1 VENLEYRLKIKR
13 RIEVLKEKLNKCI
26 DNNLYNL
33 NNEEILYISKELDIA
48 IVQYIRAF
56 KFKQ

>member
-1 VENLEYRLKIKR
+1 MENLEYRLKIKR

-33 NNEEILYISKELDIA
+33 NNEEILYISEELDIA